1 MSVDRH
7 SRQAAD
13 ILRGL
18 CDFPGG
24 KEVSIMSRRL
34 PRVLP
39 AEAGTGFLQEERS
52 FALGDCPAEMP
63 AELRGMDEVT
73 ITLFGE
79 IPDGDAGAADIS
91 HVIDSARS
99 LLSDAQAE
107 DDWEIR
113 SKVKRPT
120 GLEGDDARETRQAYQ
135 ITLFADVHAMR
146 ETDLYA

>member
-18 CDFPGG
+18 SDVPGG
-24 KEVSIMSRRL
+24 KEVSIVSRRL

-39 AEAGTGFLQEERS
+39 SEAGTGFQQEERS
-52 FALGDCPAEMP
+52 FSLCDCPAEMP

-79 IPDGDAGAADIS
+79 LPDAGDIS

-99 LLSDAQAE
+99 LLSDAEAE

-113 SKVKRPT
+113 SKVKKPA
-120 GLEGDDARETRQAYQ
+120 GGEGDERRPAYQ